1 MYKNSFIPS
10 TATILQH
17 TSYMTSS
24 IEYKYNKHYLYKFK
38 YDYDLERSL
47 RKNIEIG
54 FLYQKRCWDFGIRYV
69 ENNRPILDEFGQ
81 PSSIRDRYLYF
92 TIRLKPIMSSDGGMS
107 GFAFRLPD
115 ASEGN

>member
-1 MYKNSFIPS
+1 
-10 TATILQH
+10 
-17 TSYMTSS
+17 
-24 IEYKYNKHYLYKFK
+24 
-38 YDYDLERSL
+38 
-47 RKNIEIG
+47 G